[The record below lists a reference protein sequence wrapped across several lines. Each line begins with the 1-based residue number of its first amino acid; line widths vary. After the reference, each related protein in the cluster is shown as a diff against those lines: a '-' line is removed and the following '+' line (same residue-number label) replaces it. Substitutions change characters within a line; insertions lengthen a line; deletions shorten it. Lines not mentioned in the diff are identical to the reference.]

1 MSLMR
6 QLLLSLGLLGLL
18 CTAPGAWAQDPTT
31 PPLPPLPGTGPKPVP
46 APAPIPSAPSLDVK
60 SYLLLDY
67 ETGQVLAERNA
78 GEQVEPASITKVMAA
93 YVLFG
98 EIRRGQLKLE
108 DQVRVS
114 ERAWKQGLGGS
125 RMFIPVNAE
134 VAVKDLLLGMIV
146 QSGNDATV
154 ALAEHVAGSEEAFVV
169 LMNQQAQTLGM
180 SGSHFTNA
188 PGLPDPEHYTTAA
201 DLAKLAQAMIR
212 DYPEYYAWYSVR
224 EFSFNGIKQ
233 YNRNTLLARD
243 PTVDGMKTGHTESA
257 GFCLLS
263 SAKRDAMR
271 LIAVVMGSKSEKA
284 RADESQALLNYG
296 FRFFESHQLY
306 AAQQPLSEQELWK
319 GAVDQ
324 IHLGLDQPIRVVI
337 PRGHYDRLKASMELP
352 QVLIAPIEKGQTIG
366 KVRIKLDDKLL
377 LERPLI
383 ALDAGLEGGIFRRL
397 GDGIALWWNGG

>member
-1 MSLMR
+1 MSLLR
-6 QLLLSLGLLGLL
+6 RLLSL
-18 CTAPGAWAQDPTT
+18 CTLSLVVASAPLHAQPAAAA
-31 PPLPPLPGTGPKPVP
+31 LPPLPGSGPKPVA
-46 APAPIPSAPSLDVK
+46 APAPIPSPPSLNVK
-60 SYLLLDY
+60 SYLLLDF
-67 ETGQVLAERNA
+67 ETGQVLAERESA
-78 GEQVEPASITKVMAA
+78 LKVEPASITKVMAA

-98 EIRRGQLKLE
+98 EIQRGQLKLE

-134 VAVKDLLLGMIV
+134 VSVKDLLLGMIV

-169 LMNQQAQTLGM
+169 LMNQQARQLGM
-180 SGSHFTNA
+180 QASHFTNA

-201 DLAKLAQAMIR
+201 DLGKLARAMIR
-212 DYPEYYAWYSVR
+212 DFPEYYAWYSVR

-243 PTVDGMKTGHTESA
+243 PSVDGMKTGHTESA

-271 LIAVVMGSKSEKA
+271 LVAVVMGSQSEKA

-306 AAQQPLSEQELWK
+306 AARQALSEQELWK

-324 IHLGLDQPIRVVI
+324 IHLGLEQPIRVVI
-337 PRGHYDRLKASMELP
+337 PRGHYERLKASMELP

-366 KVRIKLDDKLL
+366 KVRVRLDDTLL
-377 LERPLI
+377 IERPLI
-383 ALDAGLEGGIFRRL
+383 ALDEGLEGGIFRRL
-397 GDGIALWWNGG
+397 SDGIALWWNGG